1 MWANL
6 DEDAVLAWL
15 GQHIRSDPDSSS
27 LVSVLADR
35 NSRWHEFQVVQR
47 NSGAFT
53 PFKWA
58 ALHTFNRAYVLQAS
72 NLAQLAFDPADL
84 GLSKNNSQG
93 LEIVFSELDHLTTRV
108 VLEDMDMPSN
118 VLFNGTSTPN
128 WTYDQTTR
136 RLSLI
141 YLPSGQNTGSWRI
154 LP

>member
-1 MWANL
+1 MNCAPRSTTL
-6 DEDAVLAWL
+6 LSTL
-15 GQHIRSDPDSSS
+15 GQHTRSDPDSSS

-35 NSRWHEFQVVQR
+35 NSRWHEFQIVQR
-47 NSGAFT
+47 NSGTFT

-58 ALHTFNRAYVLQAS
+58 ALQTFNRAYVLQAS
-72 NLAQLAFDPADL
+72 NLAQLAFDAADL

-93 LEIVFSELDHLTTRV
+93 LEIVFSELDHLATRV
-108 VLEDMDMPSN
+108 ILEDMDMPSN
-118 VLFNGTSTPN
+118 VLFNGASTPN
-128 WTYDQTTR
+128 WTYDQTAR